1 MKPTELN
8 SEFGIIHFCNKYEM
22 DFGTCMHASITFNYL
37 IYVSK
42 FQHFFCFKDNYNIL
56 LALQLELFPSKLQS
70 VLYRGKVQ
78 PKFQPF
84 YTKPMTK
91 QLHYGQSLA
100 TKLDVV

>member
-1 MKPTELN
+1 
-8 SEFGIIHFCNKYEM
+8 
-22 DFGTCMHASITFNYL
+22 MHACFYHLQLSYICFKVSTF
-37 IYVSK
+37 
-42 FQHFFCFKDNYNIL
+42 FFLKDNYNIL
-56 LALQLELFPSKLQS
+56 LTSQLEPFPLKLQN
-70 VLYRGKVQ
+70 VLYRGKVH

>member
-1 MKPTELN
+1 
-8 SEFGIIHFCNKYEM
+8 
-22 DFGTCMHASITFNYL
+22 MHASITFNYL

-42 FQHFFCFKDNYNIL
+42 FQHFFFKDNYNIL
-56 LALQLELFPSKLQS
+56 LTSQLEPFPPKLQS
-70 VLYRGKVQ
+70 VLYRGKVH

>member
-1 MKPTELN
+1 MLLSP
-8 SEFGIIHFCNKYEM
+8 SIILYMFQ
-22 DFGTCMHASITFNYL
+22 SFN
-37 IYVSK
+37 I
-42 FQHFFCFKDNYNIL
+42 FFFKDNYNIL
-56 LALQLELFPSKLQS
+56 LTSQLEPFPPKLQS
-70 VLYRGKVQ
+70 VLYRGKVH